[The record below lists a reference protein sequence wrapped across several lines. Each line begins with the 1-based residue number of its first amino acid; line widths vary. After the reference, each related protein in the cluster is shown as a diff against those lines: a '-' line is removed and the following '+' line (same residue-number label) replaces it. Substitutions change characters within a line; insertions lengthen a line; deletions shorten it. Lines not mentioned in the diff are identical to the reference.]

1 MDNSGQEW
9 TVHAY
14 GIEQVTSEIGQF
26 NVANVTKHFRG
37 ITEKDIKRPTGS
49 VDLLIGTD
57 CCMLLPEKVAEVGNL
72 QLMKNNFG
80 YCLRGKHELLKTV
93 ANTCNLVYIHFTS
106 GLISRNNTDDLLIVN
121 KSLIQTELRKFF
133 EIESM
138 GTECSP
144 KCGGCKC
151 GRCPTG
157 EKEYTIKEERELDL
171 INIGFLKHNAETKRW
186 VASYPWIK
194 NPNELKNNFV
204 AAKVRLRALEKRLRR
219 NDQEY
224 VDLYCKQIEDM
235 VDRNVARKL
244 SKQ

>member
-14 GIEQVTSEIGQF
+14 GIEQVTLEIGQF
-26 NVANVTKHFRG
+26 NVANVTKLFGG

-144 KCGGCKC
+144 KCGGCK
-151 GRCPTG
+151 
-157 EKEYTIKEERELDL
+157 
-171 INIGFLKHNAETKRW
+171 
-186 VASYPWIK
+186 
-194 NPNELKNNFV
+194 
-204 AAKVRLRALEKRLRR
+204 
-219 NDQEY
+219 
-224 VDLYCKQIEDM
+224 
-235 VDRNVARKL
+235 
-244 SKQ
+244 